1 MKVGDLV
8 IALQDER
15 AGFDVVGLVLEINY
29 MMVHVLWSSESS
41 PRGWWRKDQL
51 RVAHESR

>member
-15 AGFDVVGLVLEINY
+15 AGFHVVGLVLEINY
-29 MMVHVLWSSESS
+29 MMVHVLWSSESA
-41 PRGWWRKDQL
+41 PRGWWRKDLL